1 MHIRPF
7 EIGLIVVFVLAALIG
22 VFVLSRQDGGGGE
35 GTAALYG
42 NSFEIW
48 GTADQKAFDS
58 FLDSMVSLDKA
69 LDSVTYRE
77 IDPRRFESELVNAI
91 AEGRSPEMILIPHT
105 HLATLRT
112 KLQPIALSETPART
126 FLDTYIDGAQVFLLS
141 DGVFGVP
148 FAVDPL
154 VMYWNRDIFAS
165 SGLAR
170 APRTWEELLYETT
183 PAIVRRDSSFD
194 ITQSAM
200 SFGEYTNVTNAK
212 EILSMLFIQ
221 AGSTIVDEA
230 NATYRVTLNQSQNPG
245 TSPAESVISFYT
257 QFANPSSAQ
266 YSWNR
271 GMIEDRRAFLQGTLA
286 LYFGMGSERR
296 ALEEENANLNFDM
309 AAVPQGADAS
319 VRRNYGEFYAF
330 AIPRGST
337 NQRGATVMATFF
349 TRPENAIKLSE
360 VLGFAPVHLS
370 NMRTQGDVFTP
381 IINDSALIARA
392 WLDPDPEGSDMV
404 FQDMIEATTG
414 GTQRIN
420 EVIRDAVDRLQRLF

>member
-1 MHIRPF
+1 
-7 EIGLIVVFVLAALIG
+7 
-22 VFVLSRQDGGGGE
+22 
-35 GTAALYG
+35 
-42 NSFEIW
+42 
-48 GTADQKAFDS
+48 
-58 FLDSMVSLDKA
+58 
-69 LDSVTYRE
+69 
-77 IDPRRFESELVNAI
+77 
-91 AEGRSPEMILIPHT
+91 
-105 HLATLRT
+105 
-112 KLQPIALSETPART
+112 
-126 FLDTYIDGAQVFLLS
+126 
-141 DGVFGVP
+141 
-148 FAVDPL
+148 
-154 VMYWNRDIFAS
+154 
-165 SGLAR
+165 
-170 APRTWEELLYETT
+170 
-183 PAIVRRDSSFD
+183 
-194 ITQSAM
+194 
-200 SFGEYTNVTNAK
+200 
-212 EILSMLFIQ
+212 MLFIQ

-319 VRRNYGEFYAF
+319 VRRNYGDFYAF

-337 NQRGATVMATFF
+337 NQKGATVMATFF
-349 TRPENAIKLSE
+349 TRPENAIKLSDL
-360 VLGFAPVHLS
+360 LGFAPVHLS
-370 NMRTQGDVFTP
+370 NMRAQGDVFNP

-404 FQDMIEATTG
+404 FQEMIEATTG